1 MTSPGSSH
9 EQRALAAGIH
19 EATLAAGM
27 AAGTIAGGVLGSLVS
42 SFGLLLASD
51 NAPGNFTEDEKN
63 DPTTFATIA
72 KFIDKNAYIGI
83 ARFKQDVGL
92 ENTLGFVATSY
103 NFIED
108 HNQLAGLDGRFRVDK
123 QTTFTFQ
130 LLGTTSRR
138 FFFDPN
144 INQDVYRTGNA
155 LNYYWNYDNTGR
167 NTGFTLQGEG
177 RTRDYRA
184 DLGFVRRSNTNYE
197 GSFFRYSTD
206 PKPKAKLISWR
217 VIGGAETNFDW
228 QGRTQFLGGFVNTGF
243 NLTKQTFFNLGYNE
257 FYERLFEQEFGAKRT
272 ATQQGAFFGDDSERS
287 LRGRSVHGFFGTN
300 PSKKFSGFL
309 FLGHRWNVFDFD
321 FGASPRFP
329 RVSPAALADPNA
341 PLDPGAANTF
351 DVGVSVEYKP
361 IAAFRTSLDYN
372 RNRFS
377 RNDTGR
383 LVFIDNIYSF
393 KATYQFS
400 RFTFARARLDYDSLS
415 STVRGQYL
423 FGWTPSPGTS
433 FYVGYNDDLNY
444 NGFSPFTTLL
454 ERGFRK
460 NGQTFF
466 VKTSYLFRRSI

>member
-1 MTSPGSSH
+1 M
-9 EQRALAAGIH
+9 
-19 EATLAAGM
+19 
-27 AAGTIAGGVLGSLVS
+27 
-42 SFGLLLASD
+42 
-51 NAPGNFTEDEKN
+51 
-63 DPTTFATIA
+63 
-72 KFIDKNAYIGI
+72 
-83 ARFKQDVGL
+83 
-92 ENTLGFVATSY
+92 
-103 NFIED
+103 
-108 HNQLAGLDGRFRVDK
+108 
-123 QTTFTFQ
+123 
-130 LLGTTSRR
+130 
-138 FFFDPN
+138 
-144 INQDVYRTGNA
+144 
-155 LNYYWNYDNTGR
+155 
-167 NTGFTLQGEG
+167 
-177 RTRDYRA
+177 
-184 DLGFVRRSNTNYE
+184 
-197 GSFFRYSTD
+197 
-206 PKPKAKLISWR
+206 
-217 VIGGAETNFDW
+217 
-228 QGRTQFLGGFVNTGF
+228 
-243 NLTKQTFFNLGYNE
+243 
-257 FYERLFEQEFGAKRT
+257 
-272 ATQQGAFFGDDSERS
+272 
-287 LRGRSVHGFFGTN
+287 
-300 PSKKFSGFL
+300 
-309 FLGHRWNVFDFD
+309 
-321 FGASPRFP
+321 
-329 RVSPAALADPNA
+329 SPAALADPNA